1 MRRAEFRTAAIYHAC
16 CSCLEALDHIQDRL
30 LEAAGMTS
38 IEALNGC
45 RLAPLSSR
53 RDMALLGLIHRS
65 VLGRGPGH
73 FAEFFRPDVTA
84 RSEASSRDVHRL
96 QLVEYSE
103 AHWTD
108 FMYPNSRQ
116 ADYIGHSMVGLVS
129 IYNRLPAYTVEGSS
143 SVSSF
148 QAALQALLQSKA
160 NAGEAGWATT
170 FSPRRRR

>member
-1 MRRAEFRTAAIYHAC
+1 
-16 CSCLEALDHIQDRL
+16 
-30 LEAAGMTS
+30 
-38 IEALNGC
+38 
-45 RLAPLSSR
+45 
-53 RDMALLGLIHRS
+53 MALLGLIHRS
-65 VLGRGPGH
+65 VLGRGPGY

-108 FMYPNSRQ
+108 FMYPNSRP
-116 ADYIGHSMVGLVS
+116 ADYIGHSMLGLVS

-148 QAALQALLQSKA
+148 QAALQAVLRTKA
-160 NAGEAGWATT
+160 NADEAGWATT